1 MDEETI
7 TISEVMEL
15 IKNNA
20 QEPEKS
26 LFIKPD
32 SLRDKFTTLLEKID
46 KDFFENLFKV
56 DYIEKEK
63 NRYYITDDQFNVIFL
78 ILLLET
84 YEDTKGLLLEL
95 NYKKNKIDSKNK
107 AIKKLYEKSMK
118 LRNNK
123 KNKEEHAELL
133 EKIIKESFQLQKL
146 MNEYSEIISEIKK
159 YDYERLKKYES
170 KLKRIRSG
178 SIINQYK
185 DYIGFMTMEKEVK
198 SYLSQIF
205 EHISSYT
212 PEVAQEIIE
221 ELKEEELTIINVKKK
236 LMEIRMSHSEQ
247 IEKENH
253 ELIKLVESLELNEKQ
268 YNE

>member
-1 MDEETI
+1 M
-7 TISEVMEL
+7 SEWNQKELVEL
-15 IKNNA
+15 IKKYESSVGNNILPGLSSIRKKVV
-20 QEPEKS
+20 EISNLLKKEEFSDIFK
-26 LFIKPD
+26 IKPI
-32 SLRDKFTTLLEKID
+32 K
-46 KDFFENLFKV
+46 
-56 DYIEKEK
+56 EKEK
-63 NRYYITDDQFNVIFL
+63 GGYSFDEKQLNAIFL
-78 ILLLET
+78 ILLLKYDEN
-84 YEDTKGLLLEL
+84 EDLFEQLI
-95 NYKKNKIDSKNK
+95 NKKRLVNSTNDR
-107 AIKKLYEKSMK
+107 IKKLYEKSMK

-146 MNEYSEIISEIKK
+146 MEEYSKIVSEIKD
-159 YDYERLKKYES
+159 YDYERLDKYES
-170 KLKRIRSG
+170 KFDHIKTG

-185 DYIGFMTMEKEVK
+185 DYIGFMSMEKEVK

-236 LMEIRMSHSEQ
+236 LMEIRMSHSDQ
-247 IEKENH
+247 IEKDNH
-253 ELIKLVESLELNEKQ
+253 ELIKLVESLELNEQQ